1 MAAYNVEEEIAAF
14 FKKTTASR
22 AGCEEKAR
30 SLTGSDRILA
40 IPIQGDS
47 SYSMYAG
54 ASLEHVVQCRPRSL
68 ALKMDMHDLAT
79 DIYGTLVPAVQ
90 SHGELGGSDVDEEA
104 QNDGRE
110 SLVVYQVTRLPGIT
124 QLDFAL
130 SRNVSQDSPEL
141 FPLRQN
147 LFTDI
152 ASFFARSWLAPQSVS
167 SEYQENLKA
176 EYGRDLKQL
185 LHGLPERFQPYV
197 ETCLASLD
205 EIMSLPMVLSHGD
218 FGVTNLLVDEASC
231 HLKGVV
237 DWAEATVCPFGLN
250 LHFLERFAG
259 AMHLRNGL
267 SRFPDYD
274 AVQETFWSAFT
285 RQVGSLDDETIRI
298 IKRARL
304 LGVLLSHG
312 FTCRLANE
320 PEPAPLQDDDHGRYQ
335 MMYLDGYL
343 INSATRLDGVD

>member
-1 MAAYNVEEEIAAF
+1 MSAYNVEEEIAAF
-14 FKKTTASR
+14 FQKTTASR

-30 SLTGSDRILA
+30 SLTGSDKVLA

-54 ASLEHVVQCRPRSL
+54 ANLEHVVQCRPRSL
-68 ALKMDMHDLAT
+68 ALKMDMYELAT
-79 DIYGTLVPAVQ
+79 EIHGTLVPAVQ
-90 SHGELGGSDVDEEA
+90 SRGELGGSDVDE
-104 QNDGRE
+104 DGRE
-110 SLVVYQVTRLPGIT
+110 SLVVYQMTRLPGIT

-130 SRNVSQDSPEL
+130 SRDASQVSPEFL
-141 FPLRQN
+141 PFRQN
-147 LFTDI
+147 LFTDF

-185 LHGLPERFQPYV
+185 LHALPERFQPYV

-205 EIMSLPMVLSHGD
+205 DIMSLPMVLSHRD
-218 FGVTNLLVDEASC
+218 FGVTNVLVDAASC

-237 DWAEATVCPFGLN
+237 DWAEATICPFGLD
-250 LHFLERFAG
+250 LHFLQRFAG
-259 AMHLRNGL
+259 AMHMRNGY

-274 AVQETFWSAFT
+274 AVQETFWAAFT
-285 RQVGSLDDETIRI
+285 RQVGGLDDETIRI

-304 LGVLLSHG
+304 LGVLLTHG

-320 PEPAPLQDDDHGRYQ
+320 PEPVPLKDDDHGRYG
-335 MMYLDGYL
+335 MMHLDDYL
-343 INSATRLDGVD
+343 INSAQRLDGVD